1 MKKLLLICSIF
12 LFSFSFSVDAQ
23 FRSNNSLMTSSF
35 SQSTQ
40 DTKGVK
46 GAEKIKQLKNVYM
59 AKELDLKNEEYSEF
73 WLIYNRYEEALN
85 KLWSE
90 NREDKNSFEGKKKE
104 LQKEYQPSFQKV
116 LGSEQRAE
124 KVYNAESRFRDM
136 LKKELKGRKD

>member
-12 LFSFSFSVDAQ
+12 LFSFSFSVEAQ

>member
-1 MKKLLLICSIF
+1 
-12 LFSFSFSVDAQ
+12 
-23 FRSNNSLMTSSF
+23 MTSSF